1 MNRPTFFISSTIY
14 DFRDLRS
21 AIKFY
26 LEEQGCRVLASEF
39 NDFEKPLDKHSYDA
53 CLKAIHSADYFVL
66 LIGSRIGGWYDELNR
81 ISITQREYREAYSL
95 HCLGKLKLLTF
106 VRSDVWQAKED
117 RQELVKYLQ
126 TIALDETSRK
136 AIANHPSKAASDAEF
151 ILAFLNEVGK
161 NEETKLAVQG
171 KGVPPSGNWI
181 HVVSGFRD
189 IVDVLQG
196 QVFFSIPVED
206 MTVRRLLRRE
216 LRDFVSQCLIK
227 CKGRIYSPRAT
238 IERFH
243 AEHPIT
249 MECKRHEVTSVST
262 KRWGTLSFI
271 AIHLLARQLHPVV
284 LPQIL
289 SRPTFLEF
297 DLQTGSYKESS
308 IYETLL
314 RLQDE
319 IRRFNFSN
327 TSENLAVVFKHSPRA
342 QGHQGEWIDI
352 DTTELAGLLHLL
364 DRWSNVL
371 DLATGILRHLEGAP
385 FAAPEL
391 RPDSPIQGMQEMLD
405 EERVT
410 EEEISSFVRGVAE

>member
-26 LEEQGCRVLASEF
+26 LEEQGCKVLASEF

-66 LIGSRIGGWYDELNR
+66 LIGSRVGGWYDEPNR
-81 ISITQREYREAYSL
+81 ISITQREYREAYNL
-95 HCLGKLKLLTF
+95 HCFGKLKVLTF
-106 VRSDVWQAKED
+106 VRSEVWQAKED
-117 RQELVKYLQ
+117 RRELVKYLQ
-126 TIALDETSRK
+126 STALDETSRR

-171 KGVPPSGNWI
+171 KASPPSGNWI

-216 LRDFVSQCLIK
+216 LCDFVGQCLIK
-227 CKGRIYSPRAT
+227 VNGSIYLPRAT

-249 MECKRHEVTSVST
+249 MEGKRNEVTKVST
-262 KRWGTLSFI
+262 KRWGELSFI
-271 AIHLLARQLHPVV
+271 AMHLLARQIHPVV

-297 DLQTGSYKESS
+297 DLQTSSYTETPT
-308 IYETLL
+308 YEALL

-342 QGHQGEWIDI
+342 RGHGGEWIGI
-352 DTTELAGLLHLL
+352 ETTELAGLLHLL

-371 DLATGILRHLEGAP
+371 DLATAILTHLDGAT
-385 FAAPEL
+385 FVAPVL

-405 EERVT
+405 EERIT
-410 EEEISSFVRGVAE
+410 EEEINAFLRGVAK